1 MLDGIFATLYTS
13 TVTETAFLL
22 SSAVSI
28 ALGFGISLAYRK
40 ISKDPG
46 TMTSALTVLPFL
58 VQLVILLVNGNLG
71 AGVAVAGAFSLVRF
85 RSVPGTARDIMAIFL
100 AMTTGLCCGT
110 GYVLLAVLAAAVT
123 CLMFFLQKAP
133 GLDPADRDIRVVVPE
148 NLDYA
153 DLFTDLFDRYT
164 TASQLVHVKTVNMG
178 SLYSLHY
185 RVTLK
190 DTTLEKELLDSMR
203 CRNGNL
209 EVSSGL
215 PADDRQEVKNL

>member
-40 ISKDPG
+40 ISKYPG

-100 AMTTGLCCGT
+100 AMTTGLCCGM

-123 CLMFFLQKAP
+123 CLIFFLQKAP
-133 GLDPADRDIRVVVPE
+133 GLDPSDRDIRVVVPE

-153 DLFTDLFDRYT
+153 DLLPIC
-164 TASQLVHVKTVNMG
+164 LI
-178 SLYSLHY
+178 
-185 RVTLK
+185 VTPPPP
-190 DTTLEKELLDSMR
+190 
-203 CRNGNL
+203 
-209 EVSSGL
+209 SSFMSK
-215 PADDRQEVKNL
+215 P

>member
-1 MLDGIFATLYTS
+1 MLDGIFATLYTT

-22 SSAVSI
+22 NSAVSI

-100 AMTTGLCCGT
+100 AMTTGLCCGM

-123 CLMFFLQKAP
+123 CLIFFLQKAP
-133 GLDPADRDIRVVVPE
+133 NWPPQTVTSGSSSRRILTMQICLPICLVVTPPPP
-148 NLDYA
+148 
-153 DLFTDLFDRYT
+153 
-164 TASQLVHVKTVNMG
+164 
-178 SLYSLHY
+178 
-185 RVTLK
+185 
-190 DTTLEKELLDSMR
+190 
-203 CRNGNL
+203 
-209 EVSSGL
+209 SSFMSK
-215 PADDRQEVKNL
+215 P